1 MKLLLGIGP
10 TKENP
15 EMKFPLVAKDL
26 ARKVTEARS
35 NFYSQV
41 GDPNE
46 ILLNPNNLITAFEEL
61 QKNRYMEMSKISD
74 FKKFNRDG
82 LKFDDLDQ
90 ARKLFNASKSV
101 YSMTA
106 LEYLFENR
114 FYPASLPD
122 YKQDS
127 SLFPAAFEKLTKSN
141 PNLEFDDIYQS
152 EALERIYN
160 KWDAVPLGM
169 SDPELEI
176 WFRTGKDP
184 RINEV
189 EITEDKTKEVIEE
202 PIKIETPK
210 ILEGIDLSS
219 IVKPNI
225 PSDTVPVSAD
235 TVKTASIPNN
245 VNAATG
251 LTRIEDALLSNTEKA
266 IKLGTR
272 RRVT

>member
-1 MKLLLGIGP
+1 MFKLHQDKKTDYSHQLWII
-10 TKENP
+10 
-15 EMKFPLVAKDL
+15 LV
-26 ARKVTEARS
+26 
-35 NFYSQV
+35 
-41 GDPNE
+41 
-46 ILLNPNNLITAFEEL
+46 
-61 QKNRYMEMSKISD
+61 
-74 FKKFNRDG
+74 
-82 LKFDDLDQ
+82 
-90 ARKLFNASKSV
+90 
-101 YSMTA
+101 
-106 LEYLFENR
+106 
-114 FYPASLPD
+114 
-122 YKQDS
+122 
-127 SLFPAAFEKLTKSN
+127 
-141 PNLEFDDIYQS
+141 
-152 EALERIYN
+152 
-160 KWDAVPLGM
+160 
-169 SDPELEI
+169 LEI

-266 IKLGTR
+266 IKLGNR